1 MKLFFGRFIKN
12 SFICP
17 IISFVKYDL
26 VKREFVDKELGLFF
40 VTENIRARRLTFR
53 TKNDVIYVTVPFG
66 TSVGEL
72 KDAIEKLRSKLK
84 MARVN
89 QARAF
94 IDLNFKIEADLFKLD
109 LAVGERK
116 RFLSHTD
123 AGHTH
128 IICPPD
134 ADFNNAE
141 LQNWF
146 HKVILEAL
154 RKNAKAVLP
163 PRLSILAQTHGIV
176 RELRNEN
183 IDVINYTSNT
193 QLFIQRALS
202 PAKIS
207 SIRLNEEER
216 KAEVFL
222 KPEEVS
228 LAIGKGGLN
237 IKLASMGSFAYS
249 CDRLSSYIILC

>member
-1 MKLFFGRFIKN
+1 
-12 SFICP
+12 
-17 IISFVKYDL
+17 

-163 PRLSILAQTHGIV
+163 PRLSILAQTHGLTYESVSINSSKGRWGSCSARKTINLSCYLLLLPRHLIDYV
-176 RELRNEN
+176 LLHELSHTREMNHGDGFWSLLDDLTNGNAKMLRNELRQFR
-183 IDVINYTSNT
+183 IN
-193 QLFIQRALS
+193 F
-202 PAKIS
+202 
-207 SIRLNEEER
+207 
-216 KAEVFL
+216 
-222 KPEEVS
+222 
-228 LAIGKGGLN
+228 
-237 IKLASMGSFAYS
+237 
-249 CDRLSSYIILC
+249 